1 MHPRKEPLKM
11 ATQATSSSPVREPR
25 TGNAERSL
33 GQREPLEPV
42 EDLMCYAR
50 DYARQQPEMAALWC
64 LGIGFILGWKLRP
77 W

>member
-1 MHPRKEPLKM
+1 M
-11 ATQATSSSPVREPR
+11 ATQATSSSPARESR
-25 TGNAERSL
+25 AGNTERSVA
-33 GQREPLEPV
+33 QREGLEPV

-50 DYARQQPEMAALWC
+50 EYARQQPEMAALWC